1 MLFLKVYYPSGFLQF
16 NARIK
21 KQSVKKAILSFL
33 VIFSFSCYAQTE
45 VDTINPIKLDEI
57 LVSPLKHV
65 QSKRKIAQQV
75 ESISK
80 KEIEFLTNPNTADL
94 FANTGKLTIQKS
106 QQGGGSP
113 VIRGFEAN
121 RILLLVDGIRMNNL
135 IYRAGHL
142 QNIITVDKYMLEKVD
157 VLFGPS
163 STIYGSDALGGAIYL
178 QTKEAKLFSEN
189 NKKKISGN
197 VLSNYSSVNEGKSF
211 HFDLNYGSER
221 WASLTSASYNEFGDL
236 KMGRKRNGSNDFFG
250 ERPLYVETIN
260 GVDQLVAND
269 NKYVQKF
276 SGYKQYDV
284 MQKLV
289 FQQNTNAKHS
299 LNLQYSTT
307 SDIPRYDRLTDI
319 SSNGSLRS
327 AEWKYGPQKRFLSI
341 YKFAK
346 KNIFSNTLMNINLSY
361 QNVEESRINR
371 NFGNAN
377 QNSRIEKVNV
387 FAITSDF
394 NTKIG
399 KGNLVYGI
407 DIYHDQLNSSAFQK
421 NIVTGAETALDTRY
435 PDGNNATMRS
445 EGFLSYSNDFN
456 AELSY
461 SISARAG
468 YTSLKSKIETN
479 TLNLPFTS
487 VEQNNFTYSGAIGLV
502 NNPFKSLKIAFNLA
516 SAFRVPNIDDLSKIF
531 ESAPGT
537 LIVPNE
543 NIKPEKSVT
552 ADLSITLWEGNRF
565 QFENVFF
572 ITKLYDPIQTSTY
585 TFNGQSTIDFEGESS
600 VIYANQNQGIA
611 HLAGF
616 TSVLKAT
623 IIKSLVFEGTFN
635 FTQGSIHNNDG
646 TFPLDHIAPMNGKVG
661 INFESK
667 GINLECYMSYN
678 GKKDLNDYSPS
689 GEDNL
694 QYAPPGGTPSWQ
706 TYNLKGAFSIFKNAT
721 IFSGV
726 ENIFDIQYRTFASG
740 INAAG
745 RNTYLGAKYKF

>member
-1 MLFLKVYYPSGFLQF
+1 MNKVFVGFL
-16 NARIK
+16 A
-21 KQSVKKAILSFL
+21 
-33 VIFSFSCYAQTE
+33 IFSFSCFAQTE
-45 VDTINPIKLDEI
+45 VDTIKSIKLDEI
-57 LVSPLKHV
+57 LVSPLKHA

-80 KEIEFLTNPNTADL
+80 KEIEFLNNPNAADL
-94 FANTGKLTIQKS
+94 LANTGKLTIQKS

-113 VIRGFEAN
+113 VIRGFEAS

-142 QNIITVDKYMLEKVD
+142 QNMITVDKYMLEKVD

-178 QTKEAKLFSEN
+178 QTKEAKLFTEN
-189 NKKKISGN
+189 NEKKISGN
-197 VLSNYSSVNEGKSF
+197 VLSNYSAVNEGKSF
-211 HFDLNYGSER
+211 HFDLNYGSEK

-236 KMGRKRNGSNDFFG
+236 RMGRERNGSNEFFG
-250 ERPLYVETIN
+250 ERPFYVATAN
-260 GVDQLVAND
+260 GIDQLVAND
-269 NKYVQKF
+269 SKYVQKF

-284 MQKLV
+284 MQKVV
-289 FQQNTNAKHS
+289 FKQNTTTKHS

-307 SDIPRYDRLTDI
+307 SDIPRYDRLTDL
-319 SSNGSLRS
+319 SSDGSLRS

-346 KNIFSNTLMNINLSY
+346 KNIFGSTLMNINLSF

-371 NFGNAN
+371 NFGNPN

-394 NTKIG
+394 NSKIG
-399 KGNLVYGI
+399 TGNFTYGI
-407 DIYHDQLNSSAFQK
+407 DVYHDQLNSSAFRR
-421 NIVTGAETALDTRY
+421 NILTGVESALDTRY
-435 PDGNNATMRS
+435 PDGDNTTMRS
-445 EGFLSYSNDFN
+445 EGFLSYCNDFN

-468 YTSLKSKIETN
+468 YTSLKSKLKTN

-516 SAFRVPNIDDLSKIF
+516 SAFRVPNIDDFSKIF
-531 ESAPGT
+531 ESTPGI

-552 ADLSITLWEGNRF
+552 ADLSVTLWEGNRF

-572 ITKLYDPIQTSTY
+572 ITKLFDPIQTSTY
-585 TFNGQSTIDFEGESS
+585 NFNGQSNVDFEGESS

-623 IIKSLVFEGTFN
+623 IIKSFVFEGTFN
-635 FTQGSIHNNDG
+635 FTQGTIHSSVG

-661 INFESK
+661 VNYESK
-667 GINLECYMSYN
+667 RINLECYMLYN
-678 GKKDLNDYSPS
+678 GRKDLDDYSPS

-706 TYNLKGAFSIFKNAT
+706 TYNIKGAFSIVKNVT

-745 RNTYLGAKYKF
+745 RNIYVGAKYKF

>member
-1 MLFLKVYYPSGFLQF
+1 MLFLKIYYPRRFLEC
-16 NARIK
+16 NARIN

-45 VDTINPIKLDEI
+45 VDSINPIKLDEI
-57 LVSPLKHV
+57 LISPLRHV

-80 KEIEFLTNPNTADL
+80 KEIEFLNNPNTADL
-94 FANTGKLTIQKS
+94 LANTGKLTIQKS

-113 VIRGFEAN
+113 VIRGFEAS

-189 NKKKISGN
+189 NEKKISGN
-197 VLSNYSSVNEGKSF
+197 VLSNYSSVNKGKSF

-236 KMGRKRNGSNDFFG
+236 KMGRKRNGSNAFFG
-250 ERPLYVETIN
+250 ERPFYVETIN
-260 GVDQLVAND
+260 GVDQIVSND
-269 NKYVQKF
+269 NKYIQKF

-284 MQKLV
+284 MQKVV

-371 NFGNAN
+371 NFGNPK

-387 FAITSDF
+387 FAFTSDF

-407 DIYHDQLNSSAFQK
+407 DFYHDQLNSSAFQK
-421 NIVTGAETALDTRY
+421 NILTGAESALDTRY

-456 AELSY
+456 SELSY

-531 ESAPGT
+531 ESTPGI

-543 NIKPEKSVT
+543 NLKPEKSVT
-552 ADLSITLWEGNRF
+552 ADLSITFWEGNRF

-572 ITKLYDPIQTSTY
+572 ITKLFDPIQTSTY

-616 TSVLKAT
+616 SSVLKAT
-623 IIKSLVFEGTFN
+623 IIKSLFFEGTFN
-635 FTQGSIHNNDG
+635 FTRGTIHSSDG

-661 INFESK
+661 INYESK
-667 GINLECYMSYN
+667 RINLECYMLYN
-678 GKKDLNDYSPS
+678 GKKDLDDYSPS

-745 RNTYLGAKYKF
+745 RNIYLGAKYKF

>member
-1 MLFLKVYYPSGFLQF
+1 M
-16 NARIK
+16 
-21 KQSVKKAILSFL
+21 KKAILSFL

-45 VDTINPIKLDEI
+45 VDTISSIKLDEI

-80 KEIEFLTNPNTADL
+80 KEIEFLNNPNTADL
-94 FANTGKLTIQKS
+94 LANTGKLTIQKS

-113 VIRGFEAN
+113 VIRGFEAS

-189 NKKKISGN
+189 KKKKISGN
-197 VLSNYSSVNEGKSF
+197 FLSNYSTVNEGKSV
-211 HFDLNYGSER
+211 HFDLNYGSKR
-221 WASLTSASYNEFGDL
+221 WASLSSASYNEFGDL
-236 KMGRKRNGSNDFFG
+236 KMGRKRNGTNDFFG
-250 ERPLYVETIN
+250 ERPFYVETIN
-260 GVDQLVAND
+260 GIDQQVAND
-269 NKYVQKF
+269 NKYLQKF

-284 MQKLV
+284 MQKVV
-289 FQQNTNAKHS
+289 FQQNASSKHS

-307 SDIPRYDRLTDI
+307 SDIPRYDRLTDLI
-319 SSNGSLRS
+319 SDGSLRS
-327 AEWKYGPQKRFLSI
+327 AEWRYGPQKRFLSI
-341 YKFAK
+341 YKFSK
-346 KNIFSNTLMNINLSY
+346 ENIFSNTLMNINLSY

-371 NFGNAN
+371 NFGNPS
-377 QNSRIEKVNV
+377 QRSRIEKVNV
-387 FAITSDF
+387 FAFTSDF

-407 DIYHDQLNSSAFQK
+407 DVYHDQLNSSAFQK
-421 NIVTGAETALDTRY
+421 NILTGAETTLDTRY
-435 PDGNNATMRS
+435 PDGDNATTRS
-445 EGFLSYSNDFN
+445 EGFLSYSSEFN

-461 SISARAG
+461 SVSARAG
-468 YTSLKSKIETN
+468 YTSLKSKIDTN

-502 NNPFKSLKIAFNLA
+502 NNPFKNLKIAFNLA

-585 TFNGQSTIDFEGESS
+585 TFNGQSTIDFEGENS
-600 VIYANQNQGIA
+600 VIFANQNQGIA

-616 TSVLKAT
+616 SSVLKAT
-623 IIKSLVFEGTFN
+623 IIKSLVFVGTFN
-635 FTQGSIHNNDG
+635 FTQGTSHTNNG
-646 TFPLDHIAPMNGKVG
+646 TVPLDHIAPMNGKVG
-661 INFESK
+661 INYESK
-667 GINLECYMSYN
+667 GINIECYMLYN
-678 GKKDLNDYSPS
+678 GRKDLQDYSPS

-694 QYAPPGGTPSWQ
+694 QYAAPGGIPSWQ

-745 RNTYLGAKYKF
+745 RNIYLGAKYKF